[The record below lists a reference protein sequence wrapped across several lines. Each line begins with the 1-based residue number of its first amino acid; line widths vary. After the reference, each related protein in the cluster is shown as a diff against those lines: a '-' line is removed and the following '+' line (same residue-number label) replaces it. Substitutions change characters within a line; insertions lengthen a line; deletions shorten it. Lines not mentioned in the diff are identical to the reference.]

1 MFLLSDISKKLK
13 NNQNVEVEI
22 LKAINLKIEPHEIFG
37 IIGSSGAGKS
47 SLLRV
52 FNLLLRPDQGKV
64 FLEGTELT
72 SLSQDKLRYHRHK
85 IGMIFQ
91 HFNLLSNKTVYENI
105 AFALKASEVPKE
117 KHNELITKAL
127 NLVKLSEKKLSYPNQ
142 LSGGQKQRVAIARA
156 IANNPNLLL
165 ADEPTSALDPVTKV
179 EIVQYLKE
187 LNKNLGLTIILATH
201 EMDIVKAICHRVA
214 VIHDGQIVEIVPIEN
229 GEANPQTEAAKRILN
244 QGKL

>member
-1 MFLLSDISKKLK
+1 MFLLSGISKKLR
-13 NNQNVEVEI
+13 NNQNQEIEI
-22 LKAINLKIEPHEIFG
+22 LKSIDLKIEPNEIFG
-37 IIGSSGAGKS
+37 IIGFSGAGKS

-72 SLSQDKLRYHRHK
+72 SLSQEKLRFHRHK

-91 HFNLLSNKTVYENI
+91 HFNLLSNKTVFENI
-105 AFALKASEVPKE
+105 AFALKASEVPKD
-117 KHNELITKAL
+117 KHEALITNAL
-127 NLVKLSEKKLSYPNQ
+127 NLVKLTDKKDSYPNQ

-156 IANNPNLLL
+156 IANNPNVLL

-179 EIVQYLKE
+179 EIIHYLKD

-214 VIHDGQIVEIVPIEN
+214 VVDNGKIVEIVSIVN
-229 GEANPQTEAAKRILN
+229 NEANPQTDAAKRILN